1 VTRSFFV
8 RIVLAA
14 VGLIVLAG
22 PAPAIGQSAPTL
34 RILVTNNYEGL
45 SQRALNDAKDVAVM
59 LFKVG
64 GIRIEWID
72 YLDNDLPLVIA
83 FPPPGGGERMDL
95 QSHVLAQTIRQMGD
109 GPGGRA
115 LVFVD
120 RVEKRAKSARID
132 MSRLLAAVMAHE
144 IGHMLLNDA
153 HSATGLM
160 RPHWGDRDLQL
171 IDMAALRF
179 SANEPDRIRRELAPQ
194 VLPTTTRFNGLR
206 PMEMCPCSFSK
217 ISTMSPW

>member
-1 VTRSFFV
+1 M
-8 RIVLAA
+8 
-14 VGLIVLAG
+14 
-22 PAPAIGQSAPTL
+22 
-34 RILVTNNYEGL
+34 TNNYEGL
-45 SQRALNDAKDVAVM
+45 TPRALSDAKDVTRM

-64 GIRIEWID
+64 GIQIEWID

-95 QSHVLAQTIRQMGD
+95 QPHVLAQTIRQMGD

-115 LVFVD
+115 LVFMD
-120 RVEKRAKSARID
+120 RVEKRAQSARID
-132 MSRLLAAVMAHE
+132 TSRLLAAVMAHE

-153 HSATGLM
+153 HSDTGLM

-171 IDMAALRF
+171 IDMGALRF
-179 SANEPDRIRRELAPQ
+179 SANEPDRIRRELGPQ
-194 VLPTTTRFNGLR
+194 VRPRTTRFDGLR